1 MTIKIL
7 DHVAVGLPIARRG
20 ISFLPVYLAGND
32 LPAMTTGAESGLTI
46 EELARAT
53 VPTLMAHNPTDR
65 PILVV
70 EGEHWL
76 GGKQNRA
83 LNATILVP
91 PNSEL
96 EIPVSCLEQGRWSHR
111 RAQYRRS
118 TSYAPRRVRQTT
130 VESVNRSAERS
141 GRRDS
146 AQGAVWHSI
155 GAELQEANVQS
166 ESDAA
171 EDLHRRFEADT
182 GWRDAVAELEA
193 MGPLPQQCGFVV
205 SHGDRAVAAELFGS
219 RDLLAVHW
227 SALIRSYLREHPIAT
242 GYAPCTRSLY
252 RLRDFGRV
260 AGHTQE
266 GVGMG
271 WEKRVSG
278 KTMVGQALMLEQGL
292 VHASIFFR

>member
-7 DHVAVGLPIARRG
+7 DRVAIGLPIARRG
-20 ISFLPVYLAGND
+20 ISFLPVYLTGNE
-32 LPAMTTGAESGLTI
+32 LPAITTGADSGLTI
-46 EELARAT
+46 KELDQAT

-111 RAQYRRS
+111 RAKYRRS
-118 TSYAPRRVRQTT
+118 ASYAPRRVRQTT
-130 VESVNRSAERS
+130 VESVNRSVEQS
-141 GRRDS
+141 GRRQS
-146 AQGAVWHSI
+146 AQGAVWSSV
-155 GAELQEANVQS
+155 GAELLEANVQS
-166 ESDAA
+166 ESAAA
-171 EDLHRRFEADT
+171 EDLHRRYARDT
-182 GWRDAVAELEA
+182 GWRDAIMELEA
-193 MGPLPQQCGFVV
+193 IGPLPKQCGFVV
-205 SHGDRAVAAELFGS
+205 GHGDRAVAAELFGN

-227 SALIRSYLREHPIAT
+227 SALIRSYLREHPTAT
-242 GYAPCTRSLY
+242 GHAPCTRSLY
-252 RLRDFGRV
+252 RLREFGRV

-266 GVGMG
+266 GLGMG
-271 WEKRVSG
+271 WEKRVSD
-278 KTMVGQALMLEQGL
+278 KTMVGQALMLEHGL